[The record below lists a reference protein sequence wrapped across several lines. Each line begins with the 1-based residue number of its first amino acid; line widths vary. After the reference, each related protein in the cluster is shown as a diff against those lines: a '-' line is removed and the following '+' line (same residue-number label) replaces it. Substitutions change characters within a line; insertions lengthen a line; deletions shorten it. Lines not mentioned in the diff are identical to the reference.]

1 MDSTPTAT
9 ATTVRPG
16 TAVTGTVTHV
26 TLYGAIIDM
35 GEGQSGLLHL
45 SQLGHTDFRNV
56 EDVISAGQTYEAY
69 VLKVDPKTGL
79 VALTTVKP
87 PELPWDAV
95 KIGESY
101 KGTVVRLEKFGAF
114 VDIGAERPG
123 MVHISEMTNSYVKSP
138 EDVVKVGD
146 EVEVRVMKVNR
157 KKRQIDLSM
166 KPGKTEVQEAY
177 QQQQAVQESTEPVP
191 TAMEMA
197 LRRARAM
204 SESSKG
210 QASEYSNK
218 PTRKPRRERE
228 ERDVEQDDMI
238 RRTLRSNMK

>member
-1 MDSTPTAT
+1 MDSTPTAI
-9 ATTVRPG
+9 RPG

-35 GEGQSGLLHL
+35 GEGQRGLLHL

-69 VLKVDPKTGL
+69 VLKIDPKTGH

-95 KIGESY
+95 KIGETY
-101 KGTVVRLEKFGAF
+101 KGKVVRLEKFGAF

-146 EVEVRVMKVNR
+146 EVDVRVMKVNR

-166 KPGKTEVQEAY
+166 KPGKTEVQEAF
-177 QQQQAVQESTEPVP
+177 QQQQAVQESNEPVP
-191 TAMEMA
+191 TAMELA

-210 QASEYSNK
+210 AAREYSNT

-228 ERDVEQDDMI
+228 DRDMEQDDMI

>member
-1 MDSTPTAT
+1 MDSTPITLKVGA
-9 ATTVRPG
+9 AASGP
-16 TAVTGTVTHV
+16 VTRL
-26 TLYGAIIDM
+26 TLYGPIIDL

-45 SQLGHTDFRNV
+45 SQMGHSNFRNV
-56 EDVISAGQTYEAY
+56 EEVVSLGQTLEAY
-69 VLKVDPKTGL
+69 VLKVDSKSGNIL
-79 VALTTVKP
+79 LTTSKP
-87 PELPWDAV
+87 PELPWEAV
-95 KIGESY
+95 RVGETY
-101 KGTVVRLEKFGAF
+101 KGKVIRLEKFGAF

-146 EVEVRVMKVNR
+146 DVDVRVMKVNR

-166 KPGKTEVQEAY
+166 KPGKSEVQEAVM
-177 QQQQAVQESTEPVP
+177 QQQESSEPAP
-191 TAMEMA
+191 TAMELA

-204 SESSKG
+204 SENRTAP
-210 QASEYSNK
+210 QYSNT

-228 ERDVEQDDMI
+228 ERDVEQDEMI

>member
-1 MDSTPTAT
+1 MDSTPTA
-9 ATTVRPG
+9 VRPG
-16 TAVTGTVTHV
+16 TAVTGVVTHV

-35 GEGQSGLLHL
+35 GDGQSGLLHL

-69 VLKVDPKTGL
+69 VLKVDSKTGH

-95 KIGESY
+95 KIGETY
-101 KGTVVRLEKFGAF
+101 KGKVVRLEKFGAF

-146 EVEVRVMKVNR
+146 EVDVRVMKVNR

-166 KPGKTEVQEAY
+166 KPGKAEVQEAY
-177 QQQQAVQESTEPVP
+177 QQQQAAIQESNEPVP

-210 QASEYSNK
+210 QSREYSNT

>member
-1 MDSTPTAT
+1 MDSTPTA
-9 ATTVRPG
+9 VRPG

-69 VLKVDPKTGL
+69 VLKVDPKTGH

-95 KIGESY
+95 KIGETY
-101 KGTVVRLEKFGAF
+101 KGKVVRLEKFGAF

-146 EVEVRVMKVNR
+146 DVDVRVMKVNR

-166 KPGKTEVQEAY
+166 KPGKSEVQEAY
-177 QQQQAVQESTEPVP
+177 QQQQAVQESNEPVP

-210 QASEYSNK
+210 QVSEYSNK

>member
-1 MDSTPTAT
+1 MDSTPTA
-9 ATTVRPG
+9 ATLRPG
-16 TAVTGTVTHV
+16 AAVTGTVTHV

-35 GEGQSGLLHL
+35 GDGQSGLLHL
-45 SQLGHTDFRNV
+45 SQMGNADFRNV
-56 EDVISAGQTYEAY
+56 EDVITAGQTYEAY
-69 VLKVDPKTGL
+69 VLKVDPKTNH
-79 VALTTVKP
+79 VVLTTVKP
-87 PELPWDAV
+87 PELPWDAI
-95 KIGESY
+95 KIGETY
-101 KGTVVRLEKFGAF
+101 KGKVVRLEKFGAF

-146 EVEVRVMKVNR
+146 EVDARVMKVNR

-166 KPGKTEVQEAY
+166 KPGKSEVQEAY
-177 QQQQAVQESTEPVP
+177 QQAAQVQESSEPVP

-210 QASEYSNK
+210 ASREYSNT

-228 ERDVEQDDMI
+228 DRDMEQDDMI